1 MTVKVRI
8 LEKWNGYNAGSQV
21 IMQEKA
27 YYRHKATG
35 VQLQLIAG
43 RPEPLIIDD
52 EAEELEQWKI
62 ADYINEEE

>member
-21 IMQEKA
+21 VMQEKA
-27 YYRHKATG
+27 YYKHKAAG

-43 RPEPLIIDD
+43 RPEPLIIEDTEDD
-52 EAEELEQWKI
+52 INLWNI
-62 ADYINEEE
+62 PFINEEE